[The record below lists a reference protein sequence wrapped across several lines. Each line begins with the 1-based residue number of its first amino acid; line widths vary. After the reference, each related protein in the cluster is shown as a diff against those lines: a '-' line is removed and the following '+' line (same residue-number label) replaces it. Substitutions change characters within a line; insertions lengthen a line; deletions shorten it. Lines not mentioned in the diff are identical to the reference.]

1 MKKLILIATLI
12 LSVVVVI
19 AQDNKKPGP
28 EITFKTLDH
37 NYGEIV
43 LNSDGAY
50 EFSFTNTGDEP
61 LILSKPRSSC
71 GCTVPAWPKE
81 PILPGET
88 NKIKVTYNTNRQGS
102 FNKTVTIYSN
112 AKNKAAVVLRIKG
125 KVIKAPA
132 EAMPEK
138 ETSMGA
144 APVNK

>member
-1 MKKLILIATLI
+1 MKKLVLIATLI

-19 AQDNKKPGP
+19 AQNNKKPGP

-50 EFSFTNTGDEP
+50 EFAFTNTGDEP

-88 NKIKVTYNTNRQGS
+88 SKIKVTYNTNRQGS

-112 AKNKAAVVLRIKG
+112 ARNKAAVVLRIKG
-125 KVIKAPA
+125 KVVKTPA